1 LGKSESFGSHLSLG
15 QLRKSPFIDYALH
28 HRHRAAVRLHY
39 RLAELATV
47 PEKQIN
53 EKKKRELKA
62 EREML
67 FRQLLENPQEIH
79 LALEI
84 KAIDDKIDEMR
95 TGK

>member
-1 LGKSESFGSHLSLG
+1 
-15 QLRKSPFIDYALH
+15 
-28 HRHRAAVRLHY
+28 
-39 RLAELATV
+39 V